1 MDIEKLE
8 KIADKFTGKLMKVQ
22 RSLDTIAL
30 LMLVDEFYTK
40 DERKQLYDEYTRYC
54 DGADLLRTE
63 LRGVGDGSVVRES
76 HKGDD
81 RSLLRDKLTE
91 AHKLVIGFQK
101 EHGLITM
108 LVSRNKLYSDRNLDD

>member
-40 DERKQLYDEYTRYC
+40 DERKTLYDDYIRLC
-54 DGADLLRTE
+54 ADADLLRSE
-63 LRGVGDGSVVRES
+63 FHGEEGGKNLIM
-76 HKGDD
+76 
-81 RSLLRDKLTE
+81 DKLSV
-91 AHKLVIGFQK
+91 ACKLVTDFQK
-101 EHGLITM
+101 EHGLIVR
-108 LVSRNKLYSDRNLDD
+108 LAFCNKLYSDRNLDD

>member
-8 KIADKFTGKLMKVQ
+8 KITDKLSGKLMRVQ

-54 DGADLLRTE
+54 ADADMLRCDF
-63 LRGVGDGSVVRES
+63 RGEEV
-76 HKGDD
+76 
-81 RSLLRDKLTE
+81 DKNLIMDNLS
-91 AHKLVIGFQK
+91 AANKLVVDFQK
-101 EHGLITM
+101 KHGLIAR
-108 LVSRNKLYSDRNLDD
+108 LASRNKLYSDGDLND